1 MNKKNCANCGK
12 EVDEDE
18 LDRYDE
24 CRACQF
30 EERSTD
36 MCVGD
41 LNSK

>member
-1 MNKKNCANCGK
+1 MNKVKCANCGK
-12 EVDEDE
+12 EVDEDQ
-18 LDRYDE
+18 LDRYSE

-30 EERSTD
+30 EDKSSD